1 VQRANEE
8 QLVYEVHLE
17 NIREIVKAQLPA
29 DGPVLNQTVKPKPDK
44 PARQTK

>member
-17 NIREIVKAQLPA
+17 NTQEVVKAQLCA
-29 DGPVLNQTVKPKPDK
+29 DGAVLNQAAKPKPDK